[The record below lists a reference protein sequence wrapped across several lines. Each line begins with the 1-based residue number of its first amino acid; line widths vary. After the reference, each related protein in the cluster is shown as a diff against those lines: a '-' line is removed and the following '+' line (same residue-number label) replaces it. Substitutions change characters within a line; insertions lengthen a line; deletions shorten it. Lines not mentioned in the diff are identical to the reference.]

1 MLLFIAFVMFAALM
15 AAWLVLPDSAPA
27 AAPMPAEKKIAP
39 ESGTMPARA

>member
-27 AAPMPAEKKIAP
+27 PVPKPVEKAVP
-39 ESGTMPARA
+39 ETGTMPARA

>member
-15 AAWLVLPDSAPA
+15 AAWLVLPDSASA
-27 AAPMPAEKKIAP
+27 TAPKPAEKAVP

>member
-15 AAWLVLPDSAPA
+15 AAWLVLPDSTPA
-27 AAPMPAEKKIAP
+27 AAPKPVEKMAP

>member
-15 AAWLVLPDSAPA
+15 GAWLVLPDSAPA
-27 AAPMPAEKKIAP
+27 TAPKQAEQAVP

>member
-15 AAWLVLPDSAPA
+15 TAWLVLPDNAQTVAPK
-27 AAPMPAEKKIAP
+27 PVEKLAP

>member
-15 AAWLVLPDSAPA
+15 AAWLVLPDSTPTAVPK
-27 AAPMPAEKKIAP
+27 PVEKLAP